1 MSEVETMNNYT
12 IQGLK
17 KIFIGSNEDQG
28 LIFKIIVY
36 SLLIGIGFIY
46 LYPILYMI
54 STSFKDLS
62 DLLNPLVNWIPT
74 KLYIDNF
81 IKAVKV
87 LDYGRALLDSIY
99 VVTVSAVMQTVSS
112 ALIGYGFSRYEFP
125 GKKILFAVMLLIFLI
140 PSQVLTIPRFIMYQ
154 RLNLLGSAL
163 AFVIPASL
171 GQGLFASL
179 FILIFYQFFN
189 MMPKSLE
196 EAAAIDGAD
205 DWNIFM
211 RVAVPSAGPAF
222 LVSII
227 FSFVWYW
234 NDTNSASM
242 YFGNAV
248 EMLPLQLQRFEA
260 TYTKIYPLAD
270 NSANYINEAIKM
282 AGTVLTILPLLI
294 MYLILQRWFIQSV
307 DRTGITGE

>member
-1 MSEVETMNNYT
+1 MNNYT